1 MEQTIK
7 FCSAPDGVR
16 IAYAI
21 AGNGPP
27 IVKVGN
33 WFTHL
38 EYDWESPVWRHML
51 QGLSE
56 HRQLIRYD
64 IRGTGLSDRDNSDI
78 SFEHFVTDLST
89 VVDALGL
96 ERFPLFAVSQ
106 GGAVSIAY
114 TVRHPERVSHLILL
128 GCFARGAAY
137 RSKQGPALV
146 ETNRTIIRQGWGSE
160 DPSYRQ
166 MFGLGFFPDGTPEQW
181 NWFAELERVS
191 AAPEIAEQ
199 IYVANQTVD
208 VRGLLPQIK
217 VPTLILHCRGDRRVP
232 YEMGCELAAR
242 ISGARFVTLESNNH
256 LILAHEL
263 ATEVFF
269 NEVAEFLG
277 DEKPKSWKRAVR
289 ITEAKLQTITREVET
304 SATYKILGMV
314 AAVASVISFIVW
326 LLA

>member
-1 MEQTIK
+1 LEQAIR
-7 FCSAPDGVR
+7 FCTAPDGAR

-38 EYDWESPVWRHML
+38 EFDWKSPVWRHML
-51 QGLSE
+51 EGLSE

-64 IRGTGLSDRDNSDI
+64 IRGTGLSDRNVSDI
-78 SFEHFVTDLST
+78 SFEHMVTDLSA
-89 VVDALGL
+89 VVDALRL
-96 ERFPLFAVSQ
+96 ERFPLFAISQ

-114 TVRHPERVSHLILL
+114 TIRHPERVSHLILL
-128 GCFARGAAY
+128 GAFARGAAH
-137 RSKQGPALV
+137 RSGPSLV
-146 ETNRTIIRQGWGSE
+146 ETNRAIIRQGWGSD

-166 MFGLGFFPDGTPEQW
+166 MFGLGFFPGGTPEQW
-181 NWFAELERVS
+181 KWFAELERVS
-191 AAPEIAEQ
+191 AAPEIAER
-199 IYVANQTVD
+199 IYVTNQTVD

-217 VPTLILHCRGDRRVP
+217 VPTLILHCRGDQRVP
-232 YEMGCELAAR
+232 YEMGCELAAL
-242 ISGARFVTLESNNH
+242 IAGARFVTLASNNH
-256 LILAHEL
+256 LILEHEP

-269 NEVAEFLG
+269 DEVAKFLG

-289 ITEAKLQTITREVET
+289 ATEGKLQTMAREVET

-314 AAVASVISFIVW
+314 AAVASVVSFIVW

>member
-1 MEQTIK
+1 MDQTIR
-7 FCSAPDGVR
+7 FCTAPDGAR

-21 AGNGPP
+21 SGMGPP

-38 EYDWESPVWRHML
+38 EFDWKSPVWRHML
-51 QGLSE
+51 EGLSE
-56 HRQLIRYD
+56 HRQLVRYD
-64 IRGTGLSDRDNSDI
+64 MRGTGLSDREVTDI
-78 SFEHFVTDLST
+78 SFDRFVDDLAA
-89 VVDALGL
+89 VVDALEL
-96 ERFPLFAVSQ
+96 RRFPLFAISQ
-106 GGAVSIAY
+106 GGTVSIAY
-114 TVRHPERVSHLILL
+114 AARHPERVSHLILL
-128 GCFARGAAY
+128 GAFARGRAHRAN
-137 RSKQGPALV
+137 QGPALL
-146 ETNRTIIRQGWGSE
+146 ETDSAVIRQGWGSD

-166 MFGLGFFPDGTPEQW
+166 MFGIQFLPEGTPEQW
-181 NWFAELERVS
+181 KWFGELERVS
-191 AAPEIAEQ
+191 AAPEIADR
-199 IYVANQTVD
+199 IHMTNQKVD

-232 YEMGCELAAR
+232 YEMGCELAAL
-242 ISGARFVTLESNNH
+242 IPGAQFVTLASNNH
-256 LILAHEL
+256 LILEHEP

-269 NEVAEFLG
+269 DEVAKFLG

-289 ITEAKLQTITREVET
+289 ATEGKLQTMARGVET